1 MTETAQ
7 HGVLLAGN
15 RVRLREFRANDLDDI
30 HAVLGDDRVTR
41 WLSFDSKRREQ
52 QAEMLAGAMERAAHC
67 PRTEYYLAVTTRT
80 DDRLIGFARLGLTGV
95 QAAKLGGAVAAAH
108 WGQGYAIDAARTL
121 IGYGFATLGLH
132 RISAAIGP
140 DNAASLAMVNRL
152 GFRHEG
158 RLRDHVYTNGAW
170 RDSELY
176 SVLAHE
182 WPPVERP
189 GRQAMGS

>member
-7 HGVLLAGN
+7 HGVLLEGN
-15 RVRLREFRANDLDDI
+15 RVRLRDFRADDLDDI

-41 WLSFDSKRREQ
+41 WLSFDSKTREQ
-52 QAEMLAGAMERAAHC
+52 QAEMLAGVLERAAHR
-67 PRTEYYLAVTTRT
+67 PRSEYYLVVTTRT
-80 DDRLIGFARLGLTGV
+80 EDRLIGFARLGLTGV
-95 QAAKLGGAVAAAH
+95 QAAKLGGAIAAAH

-121 IGYGFATLGLH
+121 IGYGFAALGLH

-140 DNAASLAMVNRL
+140 DNAASIAMVNRL
-152 GFRHEG
+152 GFSHEG

-176 SVLAHE
+176 SILAHE
-182 WPPVERP
+182 WPR
-189 GRQAMGS
+189 